1 MWRNGT
7 HYPPEPSLWSSHLV
21 MILMLCVKYDELLF
35 SHPFRSPIWITEL
48 LIEPAIMQL
57 DYDIAVSGKV
67 DNLYKIYSFKAG

>member
-1 MWRNGT
+1 
-7 HYPPEPSLWSSHLV
+7 
-21 MILMLCVKYDELLF
+21 MILMLCVKYDKLLF

-67 DNLYKIYSFKAG
+67 DNYYKIHSFKA